1 MKHRGKGRASAT
13 KRKRERERENKRD
26 GVKVVRSGSL
36 WLTREAFE
44 RLSSAQ
50 QICKPI
56 SDASSIRK
64 AKSA

>member
-1 MKHRGKGRASAT
+1 M
-13 KRKRERERENKRD
+13 